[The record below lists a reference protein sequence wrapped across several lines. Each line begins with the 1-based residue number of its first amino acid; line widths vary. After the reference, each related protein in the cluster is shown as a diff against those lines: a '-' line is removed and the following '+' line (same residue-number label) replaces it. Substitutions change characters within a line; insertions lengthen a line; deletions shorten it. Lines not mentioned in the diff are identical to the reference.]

1 MSRIADFLDSIFT
14 QDAPILPEREKKQ
27 AEQFYRDSLFSS
39 IQSFMKIDP
48 ERRLRYDEVDEMD
61 ARNPL
66 IAKSLDIIAEEATP
80 VDPRTGKAFSIIA
93 ENVQIKSLADR
104 CLERIRFEDQVGDIA
119 RDSPKYG
126 EQIRKIVYVT
136 PDEAVGLESGVV
148 GIVALM
154 EVDATLIVP
163 RIEFGRLDAWEVEG
177 SGLAM
182 PPWDFWHTR
191 LPGRSAMRGR
201 VLHAFHGRSW
211 LEPARPIWRAL
222 KVAEDSILLARVT
235 RAVSQRVFNFPAEG
249 IPPAEIPA
257 VIQEYKRLNSRR
269 AQVKSSGEF
278 AQRVNIFAYD
288 EDLYWPQMGG
298 ATGGV
303 QNLGGNPD
311 IKAIEDLKYWQD
323 LMFAAIG
330 VPREYLQAERS
341 GGGILGK
348 NLAMEDIRFARSV
361 KKVQSSI
368 ARGLVNLIRIELSLH
383 GYDPMEHNFEVE
395 MGTVSFLEEQQRL
408 EALEQATR
416 VATSLSTLGQSTGL
430 FQDPNWQDFVLD
442 TIITFVGSSVGLE
455 ELRDKIAT
463 GEVEVEKPIATAP
476 RQRSVQQGEPLSR
489 GEQRFLRLITDGPGG
504 ADGVAVE
511 SYQHAIRLVLD
522 ALLRKGGDDFH
533 DANRLRNFDIPEESQ
548 TYPTVTGQAHF
559 SSVGS
564 TGRKSKIIVEERDR
578 QTDMFAEDWSSEY
591 SEQVYDFLKPG
602 AIDATI

>member
-1 MSRIADFLDSIFT
+1 MTRIGDFLDSIF
-14 QDAPILPEREKKQ
+14 QQEAPILPEREKKQ
-27 AEQFYRDSLFSS
+27 AELLYKDSLFSD
-39 IQSFMKIDP
+39 IQSFMRIDP
-48 ERRLRYDEVDEMD
+48 ERRMRYDEVDEMD

-80 VDPRTGKAFSIIA
+80 VEPRTGKAFSVTS
-93 ENVQIKSLADR
+93 ESEEVKRLADR
-104 CLERIRFEDQVGDIA
+104 CLERVRFEDQVGDIA
-119 RDSPKYG
+119 RDMPKYG
-126 EQIRKIVYVT
+126 EQIRKIIYVT
-136 PDEAVGLESGVV
+136 PDEAQALQSGVV
-148 GIVALM
+148 GIVALQ
-154 EVDATLIVP
+154 EIDATLVLP
-163 RIEFGRLDAWEVEG
+163 RVEFGRLDAWEVEG
-177 SGLAM
+177 SGLTL

-269 AQVKSSGEF
+269 AQIKSSGEF

-288 EDLYWPQMGG
+288 EDLYWPSMPGGTGNVQM
-298 ATGGV
+298 
-303 QNLGGNPD
+303 LGGDPN
-311 IKAIEDLKYWQD
+311 IRAIEDLKYWQD

-361 KKVQSSI
+361 KRVQSAIS
-368 ARGLVNLIRIELSLH
+368 RGLINLIRIELALH
-383 GYDPMEHNFEVE
+383 GFDPMEANFEIE
-395 MGTVSFLEEQQRL
+395 MGTISFLEEQQRL

-455 ELRDKIAT
+455 ELREKIAT
-463 GEVEVEKPIATAP
+463 GETEPETPIATAP
-476 RQRSVQQGEPLSR
+476 RQQVIAQPAQASAK
-489 GEQRFLRLITDGPGG
+489 RFLQLVTDGPKEMNEEKYKS
-504 ADGVAVE
+504 ALR
-511 SYQHAIRLVLD
+511 YVLE
-522 ALLRKGGDDFH
+522 ALISNGSDFRP
-533 DANRLRNFDIPEESQ
+533 ANKLRNKDVPEESQ
-548 TYPTVTGQAHF
+548 MYPTEIGQFHF
-559 SSVGS
+559 SDVGS
-564 TGRKSKIIVEERDR
+564 TGRRSKIIVEEKQEQIDL
-578 QTDMFAEDWSSEY
+578 FSEEWTPEH
-591 SEQVYDFLKPG
+591 SDQVYDFLRPG
-602 AIDATI
+602 VTIDEGI

>member
-1 MSRIADFLDSIFT
+1 MGRIADYLDTIF
-14 QDAPILPEREKKQ
+14 QSEAPVLPEREKKK
-27 AEQFYRDSLFSS
+27 AELYRDSLFTD
-39 IQSFMKIDP
+39 IQSFMQIDP
-48 ERRLRYDEVDEMD
+48 ERRMRYDEVDEMD

-80 VDPRTGKAFSIIA
+80 VEPRTGKAFSITADDPEVYKIA
-93 ENVQIKSLADR
+93 TR

-119 RDSPKYG
+119 RDMPKYG
-126 EQIRKIVYVT
+126 EQIRQIVYVT
-136 PDEAVGLESGVV
+136 PDEAKGLESGVIGV
-148 GIVALM
+148 VALQ
-154 EVDATLIVP
+154 EIDATMVIP

-177 SGLAM
+177 SGLTL

-222 KVAEDSILLARVT
+222 KVAEDSLLLARVT
-235 RAVSQRVFNFPAEG
+235 RAVNQRVFNFPAEG

-269 AQVKSSGEF
+269 AQIHSTGEF

-288 EDLYWPQMGG
+288 EDLYWPQMPGG
-298 ATGGV
+298 QGSV
-303 QNLGGNPD
+303 QQLGGNPD
-311 IKAIEDLKYWQD
+311 IKAIEDLRYWQD

-361 KKVQSSI
+361 KKVQGSI
-368 ARGLVNLIRIELSLH
+368 ARGLVTLLRIELALH
-383 GYDPMEHNFEVE
+383 GYDPMEEDFEVE
-395 MGTVSFLEEQQRL
+395 MGTISFLEEQQRL

-455 ELRDKIAT
+455 ELREKVASGEAET
-463 GEVEVEKPIATAP
+463 GPPISTGRGYAAPGGEATAQP
-476 RQRSVQQGEPLSR
+476 PAE
-489 GEQRFLRLITDGPGG
+489 RFIRLVTDGPRDMKEEQYKEALRYVLEALL
-504 ADGVAVE
+504 ADGVRP
-511 SYQHAIRLVLD
+511 SNI
-522 ALLRKGGDDFH
+522 
-533 DANRLRNFDIPEESQ
+533 LRNEDVPEESQ
-548 TYPTVTGQAHF
+548 LYPTAVGETHF
-559 SSVGS
+559 HAVGS
-564 TGRKSKIIVEERDR
+564 TGKRSKYIVEREEQGDL
-578 QTDMFAEDWSSEY
+578 FSEEWSPKKSD
-591 SEQVYDFLKPG
+591 QVYDFLKPG
-602 AIDATI
+602 ANVDAGIGSD